1 MAKINTQVI
10 AINLSTI
17 VKNDMLGK
25 NVITEELLTTVEALV
40 QEIVGESVVVEVGEV
55 VLE

>member
-40 QEIVGESVVVEVGEV
+40 QEIVGDSVVVEVREV
-55 VLE
+55 VPE